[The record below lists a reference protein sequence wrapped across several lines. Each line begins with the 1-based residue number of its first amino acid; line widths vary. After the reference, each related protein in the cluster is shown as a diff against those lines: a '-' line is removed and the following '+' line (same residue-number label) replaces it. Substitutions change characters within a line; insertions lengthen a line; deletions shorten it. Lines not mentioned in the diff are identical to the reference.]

1 MGIFSLKSLTTQLKF
16 FFRFTIS
23 TNYEM
28 KKIVFLVA
36 VITALVC
43 KAQQNEYSAF
53 CATDELRHQL
63 FSTRTD
69 LQQGSINAQKRLQQF
84 TQQYVAQHTGSSA
97 GKRNALY
104 IIPVVVHVIHNNG
117 VENISDEQIY
127 DAIAVANRNLR
138 KQNADTTDIVP
149 AFKAIAADCEI
160 ELRLATI
167 DPNGNCTK
175 GINRIVSPLTAIGDH
190 QVKSLIHW
198 DPSKYLNIYVC
209 AEAAGLA
216 GHALLPADA
225 DTVPEWDGIVIQHSY
240 MGSIGTSTPFRSVVL
255 THELGHYF
263 NLQHIWGGNNVPG
276 FFYLPVGQ
284 PNNCNYDDD
293 VSDTPNTIG
302 WSNCNLNASSCGN
315 VQDNVQ
321 NFMDYAYCA
330 RMLTEGQKL
339 RMHAC
344 LNSPVA
350 NRNNLWQ
357 PANLVATGV
366 STIAELCAADF
377 QADAN
382 SVCEGQTITFIDKS
396 YHGVTGRTWSFS
408 GGTPSSSTDSVVTV
422 TYNSAGNYNVTLTA
436 TQGISSVSKTVE
448 NFVQVL
454 PKGITQAP
462 YYESFETYSSLQ
474 NSTWSVFNPN
484 EDSTFRLVNNYAY
497 NGNFS
502 IMLNNFENPS
512 TVSYDE
518 LISGTYNLNL
528 PTTTSV
534 EFKYAFAF
542 KTAGNTAD
550 RLRVFISNDCGK
562 TWTQRRSISG
572 AQLSTAMA
580 TDAAFFPLTNNDWKI
595 GTVPNINT
603 TFLNDEFR
611 IKFVF
616 ESAGGNNF
624 FLEDINIGETIYTG
638 TELLM
643 QALNEAEIFPNPFQQ
658 TITFNFSELN
668 NSKVNIKIYDL
679 LGKEMLNT
687 STAESHYTIDA
698 SSFHQG
704 IYIAYMEISGIGIFK
719 KIIKQ

>member
-1 MGIFSLKSLTTQLKF
+1 
-16 FFRFTIS
+16 
-23 TNYEM
+23 M
-28 KKIVFLVA
+28 KKIVLIATLLVA
-36 VITALVC
+36 VLG

-63 FSTRTD
+63 FNTRTD

-84 TQQYVAQHTGSSA
+84 TQQYVAQHSGRIR
-97 GKRNALY
+97 GKRNAPY

-138 KQNADTTDIVP
+138 KQNSDTSDIVP

-167 DPNGNCTK
+167 DPNGNCAK
-175 GINRIVSPLTAIGDH
+175 GINRIVSPLTTIGDH

-198 DPSKYLNIYVC
+198 EPSKYLNIYVC

-225 DTVPEWDGIVIQHSY
+225 DTIPEWDGIVIQHSY

-276 FFYLPVGQ
+276 FFYLPVSQ
-284 PNNCNYDDD
+284 QDNCNYDDD

-344 LNSPVA
+344 LNSSVA

-357 PANLVATGV
+357 PSNLVATGV
-366 STIAELCAADF
+366 STPAELCTADF

-396 YHGVTGRTWSFS
+396 YHGVTGRTWTFP
-408 GGTPSSSTDSVVTV
+408 GGTPSSSIDSIVTV
-422 TYNSAGNYNVTLTA
+422 TYNDAGNYSVTLTA
-436 TQGISSVSKTVE
+436 TQGASSVSKTAT

-454 PKGITQAP
+454 AKGITQAP

-474 NSTWSVFNPN
+474 NSTWTVFNPN

-497 NGNFS
+497 NGNVS
-502 IMLNNFENPS
+502 VMLNNFENP
-512 TVSYDE
+512 TATSYDE

-528 PTTTSV
+528 PATTSI

-542 KTAGNTAD
+542 KTGGATSD

-572 AQLSTAMA
+572 TQLETATA
-580 TDAAFFPLTNNDWKI
+580 TDAAFFPLTYNDWKI

-603 TFLNDEFR
+603 AFLNNEFR

-624 FLEDINIGETIYTG
+624 FLEDINIGETVYTKI
-638 TELLM
+638 ELLR
-643 QALNEAEIFPNPFQQ
+643 QTLYEATFFPNPFSETV
-658 TITFNFSELN
+658 TIKFSEGN
-668 NSKVNIKIYDL
+668 VSNAYIHIYDM
-679 LGKEMLNT
+679 LGKKIISETFSNNVFTLNT
-687 STAESHYTIDA
+687 KAL
-698 SSFHQG
+698 QKG
-704 IYIAYMEISGIGIFK
+704 IYIASIEYNGVTIQK
-719 KIIKQ
+719 KLVKQ